1 MDPIWEAAQRG
12 GYSPFWMKSL
22 TLFIYYSFFLGE
34 ILTAYTLVI
43 GLYSLLRKELDNTMV
58 LVSLIVSVSF
68 YVSSYNLVDDYSYVG
83 KLFNISQSIA
93 FSEEEY
99 YRIVEALVF
108 NFVRNFSLTMVH
120 CVFTWKCF
128 SPLVHFASHFPLF
141 DTDD

>member
-1 MDPIWEAAQRG
+1 
-12 GYSPFWMKSL
+12 MKSL
-22 TLFIYYSFFLGE
+22 TLFIYYSFFIGE
-34 ILTAYTLVI
+34 ILTVYTLVI
-43 GLYSLLRKELDNTMV
+43 GLYSLLRKELDNTM
-58 LVSLIVSVSF
+58 LLASLTASVSF
-68 YVSSYNLVDDYSYVG
+68 YLSSYNLVDDYSYVG
-83 KLFNISQSIA
+83 KLLDFKQSIV

-128 SPLVHFASHFPLF
+128 SPLVPFAYHFPLF